1 MKKEEFKKFVR
12 NNPNLVKYVQNHKM
26 TWQQFYE
33 IYDLYGE
40 ENSIW
45 SNFKDTNDNNTT
57 KNTFAGTSLIA
68 TIKELFQLFKG
79 VDLNTVQKTLSSLDK
94 AIEAFKGF
102 NNNSN
107 DANRGSY
114 EERPKYK
121 YFED

>member
-1 MKKEEFKKFVR
+1 MKKEEFKNFVKK
-12 NNPNLVKYVQNHKM
+12 NPQFVKYVQNDKM
-26 TWQQFYE
+26 TWQKFFE

-40 ENSIW
+40 DNSIW
-45 SNFKDTNDNNTT
+45 NSFKDTDTT
-57 KNTFAGTSLIA
+57 KSVTSGGIIG
-68 TIKELFQLFKG
+68 TIKELFELFKG

-102 NNNSN
+102 NTKNNIN
-107 DANRGSY
+107 TNNY